1 MNPGRTRFI
10 ELLLAA
16 AVGGAVVALVAFL
29 VVSAGVIP
37 QRDDDGSG
45 AGTVASLATGSGG
58 SDDSTNQVNQIYR
71 DTEAGIGF
79 ISATIESRGTPY
91 SPFGGASQGEATGT
105 GFVIDRDGSMVTNN
119 HVVQG
124 ASSVTVRLGDEDYE
138 ATVVG
143 ADPSSDLALLEVDAP
158 AEALDPLELADS
170 DEVQVG
176 DPVVAIG
183 NPFGLEKT
191 VTTGIVS
198 ALQREI
204 TATDAYTIP
213 DVIQTDAAIN
223 PGNSG
228 GPLLDRD
235 GRVIGV
241 NSQIATGG
249 GSNGNVGIGFAVPSN
264 TVEDVVGQIRE
275 TGQVEH
281 PWLGI
286 SGRDYSGSD
295 ASGSDGLPDR
305 DGVLV
310 EQVVPD
316 GPAARAGLRGSGN
329 GPGDLIVRFGSV
341 DEPTMADIARAI
353 DDLEVGDA
361 VELVVVR
368 NGRETEVEVE
378 LGDRP

>member
-1 MNPGRTRFI
+1 MKPGRTRFI
-10 ELLLAA
+10 ELLVAA
-16 AVGGAVVALVAFL
+16 AVGGALVAFAAFL

-37 QRDDDGSG
+37 QRDGGGSG
-45 AGTVASLATGSGG
+45 AGTVASLAGGTPG
-58 SDDSTNQVNQIYR
+58 SDDPTNEVNRIYR

-79 ISATIESRGTPY
+79 ISATIGGEGRPY
-91 SPFGGASQGEATGT
+91 SPFGDPSQGEATGT
-105 GFVIDRDGSMVTNN
+105 GFVIDGDGSMVTNN

-158 AEALDPLELADS
+158 AEVLEPLELADS

-228 GPLLDRD
+228 GPLLDRE

-264 TVEDVVGQIRE
+264 TVEDVVGQLRE
-275 TGQVEH
+275 TGEVEY

-286 SGRDYSGSD
+286 SGRDYSTSE
-295 ASGSDGLPDR
+295 ASRSEGLPDR
-305 DGVLV
+305 DGVLI
-310 EQVVPD
+310 EGVVPG
-316 GPAARAGLRGSGN
+316 GPADRAGLEGAGR
-329 GPGDLIVRFGSV
+329 GPGDLIVRFGGV
-341 DEPTMADIARAI
+341 DEPTMADIARVV
-353 DDLEVGDA
+353 DDLEVGDG
-361 VELVVVR
+361 VEVLVIR
-368 NGRETEVEVE
+368 DGEESAVEVE
-378 LGDRP
+378 LGERP

>member
-1 MNPGRTRFI
+1 M
-10 ELLLAA
+10 LAA
-16 AVGGAVVALVAFL
+16 AVGGAVVAFAAFL
-29 VVSAGVIP
+29 VVSAGVVP
-37 QRDDDGSG
+37 ERGEGGPGS
-45 AGTVASLATGSGG
+45 GTVASLASGNPG
-58 SDDSTNQVNQIYR
+58 SDDPTNEVNRIYR

-79 ISATIESRGTPY
+79 ISSTIEGEGTPY
-91 SPFGGASQGEATGT
+91 SPFGDPGQGEATGT
-105 GFVIDRDGSMVTNN
+105 GFVIDGDGSIVTNN

-228 GPLLDRD
+228 GPLLDSE

-275 TGQVEH
+275 TGQVEY

-286 SGRDYSGSD
+286 SGRDYSPSE
-295 ASGSDGLPDR
+295 ASRSGGLPDR
-305 DGVLV
+305 EGVLV
-310 EQVVPD
+310 EQAVAG
-316 GPAARAGLRGSGN
+316 GPADRAGLEGEGEE
-329 GPGDLIVRFGSV
+329 PGDLIVRFGDV
-341 DEPTMADIARAI
+341 DEPTMADIARVV
-353 DDLEVGDA
+353 DDLEVGDK
-361 VELVVVR
+361 VEMLVIR
-368 NGRETEVEVE
+368 DGEESTVEVE
-378 LGDRP
+378 LGERP

>member
-1 MNPGRTRFI
+1 MNSGRTRFT

-37 QRDDDGSG
+37 QRDGGGSG
-45 AGTVASLATGSGG
+45 PGTVASLATGSAG
-58 SDDSTNQVNQIYR
+58 SDDQANEVNRIYR

-79 ISATIESRGTPY
+79 ISATIESQGTPY
-91 SPFGGASQGEATGT
+91 SPFGGSSQGEATGT

-275 TGQVEH
+275 TGEVEH

-295 ASGSDGLPDR
+295 SSGSDRLPDR

-310 EQVVPD
+310 EQVVPG
-316 GPAARAGLRGSGN
+316 GPADRAGLEGAGD
-329 GPGDLIVRFGSV
+329 GAGDLIVRFDTV
-341 DEPTMADIARAI
+341 DEPTMADITRVI
-353 DDLEVGDA
+353 DDLEVGDT

-368 NGRETEVEVE
+368 DGGETTVEVE

>member
-16 AVGGAVVALVAFL
+16 AVGGAVVALAAFL

-37 QRDDDGSG
+37 ERGEGGSG
-45 AGTVASLATGSGG
+45 SGTVASLAGGNPGSG
-58 SDDSTNQVNQIYR
+58 DPANEVNRIYR

-79 ISATIESRGTPY
+79 ISATIEGEGTPY
-91 SPFGGASQGEATGT
+91 SPFGDPSQGEATGT
-105 GFVIDRDGSMVTNN
+105 GFVIDGDGSMVTNN

-158 AEALDPLELADS
+158 AEVLDPLELADS

-228 GPLLDRD
+228 GPLLDD
-235 GRVIGV
+235 QGRVIGV

-264 TVEDVVGQIRE
+264 TVGDVVGQIRE
-275 TGQVEH
+275 TGEVRY

-286 SGRDYSGSD
+286 SGRDYS
-295 ASGSDGLPDR
+295 ASESSRSEGLPDR

-310 EQVVPD
+310 EGAVPG
-316 GPAARAGLRGSGN
+316 GPADRAGLEGPGR
-329 GPGDLIVRFGSV
+329 GPGDLIVRFGDV
-341 DEPTMADIARAI
+341 DEPTMADIARVV
-353 DDLEVGDA
+353 DDLEVGDK
-361 VELVVVR
+361 VEMLVIR
-368 NGRETEVEVE
+368 DGEESTVEVE
-378 LGDRP
+378 LGERP

>member
-1 MNPGRTRFI
+1 LNPGRTRFI

-16 AVGGAVVALVAFL
+16 AVGGAVVALLAFL

-58 SDDSTNQVNQIYR
+58 SDDSANQVNQIYR

-286 SGRDYSGSD
+286 SGRDYPGSD
-295 ASGSDGLPDR
+295 ASGSGGLPDR

-329 GPGDLIVRFGSV
+329 GPGDLIVRLGSV
-341 DEPTMADIARAI
+341 DEPTMADIARVI
-353 DDLEVGDA
+353 DDLEVGDT

-368 NGRETEVEVE
+368 DGRELEVEVE

>member
-58 SDDSTNQVNQIYR
+58 SDDSANQVNQIYR

-138 ATVVG
+138 ATVAG

-295 ASGSDGLPDR
+295 ASGADGPPDR

-310 EQVVPD
+310 EQVVPG
-316 GPAARAGLRGSGN
+316 GPAARAGVRGAAD

-341 DEPTMADIARAI
+341 DDPTMADIARVI
-353 DDLEVGDA
+353 DDL
-361 VELVVVR
+361 
-368 NGRETEVEVE
+368 EVEVE

>member
-91 SPFGGASQGEATGT
+91 SPFGGPSQGEATGT

-295 ASGSDGLPDR
+295 ASGSDSLPGR

-310 EQVVPD
+310 EQVVPG
-316 GPAARAGLRGSGN
+316 GPADRAGLRGAAD

-341 DEPTMADIARAI
+341 DEPTMADIARVI
-353 DDLEVGDA
+353 DDLEVGDT

-368 NGRETEVEVE
+368 DGRETEVEVE